1 MKTYMSLFGQKT
13 DDDYIRHWVGIS
25 TEIYKDGKGTG
36 KYANA
41 SIQARVSEDVEKLY
55 KENAAKTKTK
65 GIKLVRLEVTEYYP
79 MAARPKDKD
88 AKDYVYLYIKSAKI
102 AESKD
107 DDEEDEDD

>member
-1 MKTYMSLFGQKT
+1 MQQYMRIFSKKVE
-13 DDDYIRHWVGIS
+13 DDFIRYWASVS
-25 TEIYKDGKGTG
+25 TEKTKDGKGTG

-55 KENAAKTKTK
+55 KENATKTKTK
-65 GIKLVRLEVTEYYP
+65 GIRLVRLEVSEFYP

-88 AKDYVYLYIKSAKI
+88 AKDYVYLYIKSAKV

-107 DDEEDEDD
+107 EDDEEDDD